1 MFLYLKNKFMA
12 FPHKTHFSV
21 PRWGNYRVSAWNS
34 INCHTCLLEQR
45 LKHADFDRFQG
56 FIKRLTLYQQRL
68 LSIGNTSVIFRQPSS
83 DFKVIETDESGVDN
97 YHNCIGSII
106 VMYRRTSVTNDNQFK
121 ILQGEV
127 SVHSISQG

>member
-1 MFLYLKNKFMA
+1 MQTSTDFKDSLKDL
-12 FPHKTHFSV
+12 H
-21 PRWGNYRVSAWNS
+21 Y
-34 INCHTCLLEQR
+34 
-45 LKHADFDRFQG
+45 
-56 FIKRLTLYQQRL
+56 YQQRL

-83 DFKVIETDESGVDN
+83 DFKVFETDESGVDN